1 MATMM
6 AGKGWLALV
15 LLGIVILTTVLLG
28 WSDIVRLLQPERLVD
43 TVRSMGW
50 LGPLL
55 LAALMVLAVVIG
67 PIPTVP
73 ITVSAGAVYGPWLG
87 FALAMGSALLGALL
101 SFWIARLIARDFV
114 LQILGGH
121 TLACAHCSDRLLFGM
136 VLIAR
141 LIPVVSFAAV
151 SYGAGLTA
159 MSVRA
164 FLIAT
169 AVGMV
174 PMTVLYV
181 AVGTTLSIDPYW
193 AAFGGLLL
201 VGLLFGVPRLVE
213 RLWPNLTERLHAK
226 WHPEKPVRHD
236 PGGKQH

>member
-1 MATMM
+1 MA
-6 AGKGWLALV
+6 AKGWLALA
-15 LLGIVILTTVLLG
+15 LLGIIVLAMVLLG
-28 WSDIVRLLQPERLVD
+28 WSDIARLIQPERLVD
-43 TVRSMGW
+43 TVRSMGL
-50 LGPLL
+50 LGSLL

-101 SFWIARLIARDFV
+101 SFWIARFVARDFV
-114 LQILGGH
+114 LRVIGGH

-136 VLIAR
+136 VLVAR

-159 MSVRA
+159 MSARA

-174 PMTVLYV
+174 PMTALYV
-181 AVGTTLSIDPYW
+181 AVGTTLSVDPYW

-201 VGLLFGVPRLVE
+201 VGLLFGVPKLAE
-213 RLWPNLTERLHAK
+213 RLWPDLIERLHDK
-226 WHPEKPVRHD
+226 WQPEETVRQD
-236 PGGKQH
+236 PSGKQR